1 MSSVLRWRR
10 SRQSVRSRLATRYAI
25 VAFVTGALLLSF
37 AYVVIRHELTPKATP
52 RYLTTRGF
60 APTEDAA
67 GTARPDAMFQM
78 APVSPLSGD
87 ALADVLSTPAA
98 TAEPLPG
105 IAAMPAVELA
115 RTTATRDVAV
125 RVLQAVSVRDQ
136 QVLRSVLLALGA
148 ALLLVTLI
156 SAWIGW
162 LLAGRALAPVARI
175 TAAARGVTERNLHER
190 IALGGPRDELR
201 ELADT
206 FDGMLDKL
214 DVAFESER
222 RFVANASHELRTPL
236 AVVRTAIDV
245 AEDGG
250 PLDEETR
257 TMVGAIRRALT
268 RAEQLVDR
276 LLTLARSDRGI
287 ETAVPVPLGK
297 IVAETVEERLGGG
310 RAGDLAVTVEQR
322 SVGDLT
328 VSGDAVLLGTLV
340 GNLLDNAVLYNRSGG
355 RLWVTVGD
363 DEEDDGWLQLRV
375 ENDGPLPP
383 IEQPETLLRPFE
395 RAAGR
400 TGHGGFGLGL
410 SIVDSIARAHGGTV
424 VLTARPE
431 GGLHVEVRLPRAA
444 G

>member
-1 MSSVLRWRR
+1 MLRN
-10 SRQSVRSRLATRYAI
+10 
-25 VAFVTGALLLSF
+25 
-37 AYVVIRHELTPKATP
+37 
-52 RYLTTRGF
+52 
-60 APTEDAA
+60 
-67 GTARPDAMFQM
+67 
-78 APVSPLSGD
+78 
-87 ALADVLSTPAA
+87 
-98 TAEPLPG
+98 
-105 IAAMPAVELA
+105 
-115 RTTATRDVAV
+115 
-125 RVLQAVSVRDQ
+125 
-136 QVLRSVLLALGA
+136 VLLALGA

-250 PLDEETR
+250 PLDDETR
-257 TMVGAIRRALT
+257 TMVAAIRRALT

-287 ETAVPVPLGK
+287 ETAVPVPLGR

-328 VSGDAVLLGTLV
+328 VDGDEILLGTLV
-340 GNLLDNAVLYNRSGG
+340 GNLLDNAVLYNRAAG

-363 DEEDDGWLQLRV
+363 DPDGDGRLLLRV
-375 ENDGPLPP
+375 ENDGSLPP

-424 VLTARPE
+424 ALTARPE
-431 GGLHVEVRLPRAA
+431 GGLVVEVRLPRAR